1 MRGIGSP
8 VGVNLASSCLE
19 IIIDK
24 DYYSIGRWSFPKPDN
39 KVLEVLTE
47 EILDC
52 FDALRITLNKE
63 KSLALDAGLCNQYL
77 IKLAEWGRTAYQA
90 FFGEDRPNKIL
101 TSRLNENVA
110 PTFVSEV
117 MPFPWEVLFEGTEE
131 DYEQGNPEMFWGMRY
146 TPARILN
153 PEKDIT
159 DYVLEQ
165 AQPSDMLFCLHH
177 RLLHAHKKERPEIE
191 KLVRVTGKDR
201 FTLLGTACNLTNGKS
216 SDPLGDDLLKYLYK
230 ASHNMLHFACHCK
243 ETRLG
248 DKLLISF
255 IKDEEITENGL
266 VLELETYKFLLRQG
280 KFLCQPLVFLNACQ
294 SAGGVDELRRTFNL
308 PKVFIQHGAAAVIAT
323 ACPVPDMFAAAFA
336 KVFYEFFLRG
346 QVVRDELTGEKMVR
360 IMNIGEALRAT
371 RWYFLKEFNN
381 PLGLAYG
388 VYSPAGYQIEQTS
401 INSR

>member
-1 MRGIGSP
+1 MSRGTVSP
-8 VGVNLASSCLE
+8 IVTPAALE
-19 IIIDK
+19 IVIDENK
-24 DYYSIGRWSFPKPDN
+24 YWIGRWDFTRPTDKF
-39 KVLEVLTE
+39 LETYTE
-47 EILDC
+47 EILDI
-52 FDALRITLNKE
+52 FDALRITINQE
-63 KSLALDAGLCNQYL
+63 KSLKLDADLCDKYL
-77 IKLAEWGRTAYQA
+77 IQLAKWGRTTYQA

-117 MPFPWEVLFEGTEE
+117 TPFPWEVLFEGSEE
-131 DYEQGNPEMFWGMRY
+131 DYEQGNPKMFWGLRY

-153 PEKDIT
+153 PEKDIA

-191 KLVRVTGKDR
+191 RLVRVTAKDR

-216 SDPLGDDLLKYLYK
+216 CDPLGDDLLKYLYK

-243 ETRLG
+243 ENRLG

-255 IKDEEITENGL
+255 IKDEEMTENGL

-294 SAGGVDELRRTFNL
+294 SAGGADELRRTFNL

-346 QVVRDELTGEKMVR
+346 QVVRDEISGEKVVK
-360 IMNIGEALRAT
+360 IMTIGEALRAT

-388 VYSPAGYQIEQTS
+388 IYSPANYRLTS
-401 INSR
+401 VLKEKFF